1 ADYGGTEIVENVI
14 GLNSAGT
21 AKLANGGGGVF
32 VEELD
37 GITISGNYISG
48 NSVSGI
54 GFQYA
59 SGLDISENVIGL
71 SYGGSP
77 LANTRGIESYC
88 GGYVSIYGNTIKS
101 NQFEGIYLSGGDTAD
116 IESNTISDNGTSG
129 VRIDSGSCGY
139 GGLHY
144 ASDNTISGNKV
155 DGILVTGSSVGN
167 QFHANSIYGNT
178 RKSINLNNNAS
189 TLPNDANDGDGGS
202 NNQQNYPEITEVLQD
217 AGTGNTTI
225 SFTLDSIDSTSFD
238 VEFYSNPTPGN
249 PAGREYL
256 GSTTVF
262 VYGGPY
268 SGTFTAY
275 GQLAD
280 NVSATATN
288 ASTYDTSELSSQK
301 AAISAPAASVSPSN
315 VNFGDV
321 LVNTESATRTVT
333 IRSIGDQPYVIDSI
347 DSYGGFCGGLDQAA
361 SVAATPLSICA
372 SGSFICET
380 TCDTGTAYSK
390 GQSCR
395 ITAKFTPPFNGY
407 QSTALYICDN
417 TSVTPKQVYFE
428 GNGILPPPI
437 TVSPR
442 SWDFGAVPI
451 GEAGEPHK
459 FVVSNVGYGSLD
471 LVSLATSGEYDVVNS
486 TCGSFLYGGASCD
499 VVVNFL
505 PTMTGDSP
513 GAFVATYSSYGGLDA
528 GMLSAAQ
535 IGPTIYKAGA
545 TLTGVGIG
553 GGELILPGP
562 IELGAAVVGGSP
574 VSRTVE
580 LRNSGTQPVN
590 IASITISGPFTM
602 VNNCTAPLAPGATCM
617 VTISFTAPSIG
628 DFNGS
633 LTVVSDA
640 AGGSGE
646 IGVHA
651 TGQVVAGP
659 LLQITPTAIGFGD
672 RVIGSQSSAQTI
684 TITNVGGVTATLSLS
699 TSSLDFLIAGNSCGA
714 TLAPQASCSA
724 LVAFRPLLGF
734 GSRTGSFIVSSN
746 AANSPQA
753 VALGGTGCRPYV
765 GAGNRSGEGSSSNCA
780 P

>member
-1 ADYGGTEIVENVI
+1 
-14 GLNSAGT
+14 
-21 AKLANGGGGVF
+21 
-32 VEELD
+32 
-37 GITISGNYISG
+37 
-48 NSVSGI
+48 
-54 GFQYA
+54 
-59 SGLDISENVIGL
+59 
-71 SYGGSP
+71 
-77 LANTRGIESYC
+77 
-88 GGYVSIYGNTIKS
+88 
-101 NQFEGIYLSGGDTAD
+101 
-116 IESNTISDNGTSG
+116 
-129 VRIDSGSCGY
+129 
-139 GGLHY
+139 
-144 ASDNTISGNKV
+144 DNTISGNKV
-155 DGILVTGSSVGN
+155 DGILVTGSSTGN
-167 QFHANSIYGNT
+167 TFHANSIFGNT

-189 TLPNDANDGDGGS
+189 TLPNDVGDGDGGS
-202 NNQQNYPEITEVLQD
+202 NNQQNYPVITQVLQD
-217 AGTGNTTI
+217 AGTGDTTI
-225 SFTLDSIDSTSFD
+225 SFTLDSIDSTEFD

-256 GSTTVF
+256 GSTSVY

-268 SGTFTAY
+268 SGTFTSY
-275 GQLAD
+275 GQLVD

-288 ASTYDTSELSSQK
+288 TNSDDTSELSPQK
-301 AAISAPAASVSPSN
+301 TAISAPAATVTPSN

-321 LVNTESATRTVT
+321 TTNTVSAARTVF
-333 IRSIGDQPYVIDSI
+333 IRSIGDQPYVINSI
-347 DSYGGFCGGLDQAA
+347 DSYGGSCGLDQAA
-361 SVAATPLSICA
+361 IVAPTPLSICD

-380 TCDTGTAYSK
+380 TCDTSTSYSK
-390 GQSCR
+390 GQLCR
-395 ITAKFTPPFNGY
+395 VTAKFAPSFTGY
-407 QSTALYICDN
+407 ASTSLFICDN
-417 TSVTPKQVYFE
+417 TSVNPKEIYFE
-428 GNGILPPPI
+428 GNGIPPPPI
-437 TVSPR
+437 TVSPS

-451 GEAGEPHK
+451 GDGGEPHT

-471 LVSLATSGEYDVVNS
+471 LVSLATTGEYDVVRS
-486 TCGSFLYGGASCD
+486 TCGAFLYGGASCD
-499 VVVNFL
+499 VAVNFL
-505 PTMTGDSP
+505 PTMSGDSP
-513 GAFVATYSSYGGLDA
+513 GTFLATYSSYGGLDA
-528 GMLSAAQ
+528 GIAAAQ
-535 IGPTIYKAGA
+535 GATIYKAGA
-545 TLTGVGIG
+545 TLTGNGLG
-553 GGELILPGP
+553 GGQLTLPDD
-562 IELGAAVVGGSP
+562 IELGAAVVGGGP